1 MLRKIL
7 PSVLA
12 QRTDVLSP
20 RMIRLIEELADDW
33 RRLDDRVDAVTSEV
47 QALAR
52 QDEGCRRLMS
62 VPGIGA
68 LTASAVVAT
77 IGNGAAF
84 TKGRDFGAWLGL
96 VPKQL
101 STGDR
106 TILGRLS
113 KRGNKYMRTLFGL
126 APCWQS
132 PAAGRSL
139 ALKDGWQV
147 PPSASI
153 ITS

>member
-113 KRGNKYMRTLFGL
+113 KRGNKYMRTLFIIGARAVLAKPGSWAKFGL
-126 APCWQS
+126 VGSCRQAAPS
-132 PAAGRSL
+132 
-139 ALKDGWQV
+139 
-147 PPSASI
+147 
-153 ITS
+153 

>member
-12 QRTDVLSP
+12 QRTDVLSL
-20 RMIRLIEELADDW
+20 RVIRLIEELADDW

-96 VPKQL
+96 VPETTLHRRQN
-101 STGDR
+101 D
-106 TILGRLS
+106 LGRLS
-113 KRGNKYMRTLFGL
+113 KRGNKYMRTLFIIRG
-126 APCWQS
+126 S
-132 PAAGRSL
+132 RRAGEPRPL
-139 ALKDGWQV
+139 GEVW
-147 PPSASI
+147 P
-153 ITS
+153 